1 MQPVSQCRVSSE
13 GGREASVS
21 EVIGGR
27 GAEEGGGDGHWSDA
41 AEEGFG
47 DGGKRG
53 ERGVGDRCGRGNV
66 GEDVEVAE
74 PLQGGEL
81 LILLEWR
88 VSWSG
93 GEAVGRQIGT

>member
-1 MQPVSQCRVSSE
+1 MV
-13 GGREASVS
+13 
-21 EVIGGR
+21 GGR

-41 AEEGFG
+41 AKEGLG
-47 DGGKRG
+47 DGGKRS
-53 ERGVGDRCGRGNV
+53 ERGIGDRRGRGNV

-88 VSWSG
+88 VSWG
-93 GEAVGRQIGT
+93 RRGKGDRQIGT

>member
-1 MQPVSQCRVSSE
+1 M
-13 GGREASVS
+13 S

-27 GAEEGGGDGHWSDA
+27 GAEEGGGDGHGSDA

-53 ERGVGDRCGRGNV
+53 ERGIGDRRRRRNV
-66 GEDVEVAE
+66 RENIEVAE

-88 VSWSG
+88 VSWGSRG
-93 GEAVGRQIGT
+93 KGDRQIGT